1 MLNSGKYRYK
11 LDIFEKQKIY
21 SYQVQSVDGKKI
33 GYVGVLDE
41 SDLVPENVEIFKNR
55 KLIENSDISTGSNY
69 KYLSKEPVENELG
82 EVDTEYRLVK
92 TLFADKETRVGGL
105 LSGRPADTVLTTCTH
120 KLTWRMKSFK
130 NVQPD
135 KHRIRYGKQMF
146 DVNYCLGDEVTD
158 DELQVFVTERV

>member
-11 LDIFEKQKIY
+11 VDILEKQKICVF
-21 SYQVQSVDGKKI
+21 QVLSIKDRKFGFVNILAD
-33 GYVGVLDE
+33 
-41 SDLVPENVEIFKNR
+41 SDLVPEDIEIYKNR
-55 KLIENSDISTGSNY
+55 KLTEKLGVSVGNDY
-69 KYLSKEPVENELG
+69 KYVSKEPVENELG
-82 EVDTEYRLVK
+82 EIDTDYVLVK
-92 TLFADKETRVGGL
+92 TVFADKETRVGGL

-135 KHRIRYGKQMF
+135 KHRIRYGNRQF
-146 DVNYCLGDEVTD
+146 DVNYCLGDERTD

>member
-11 LDIFEKQKIY
+11 IDIFEKQKIY

-33 GYVGVLDE
+33 GFVDALDE
-41 SDLVPENVEIFKNR
+41 SNLVPKDVVIWKTR
-55 KLIENSDISTGSNY
+55 KLESLLDTSTGSNY

>member
-92 TLFADKETRVGGL
+92 TLFADK
-105 LSGRPADTVLTTCTH
+105 
-120 KLTWRMKSFK
+120 
-130 NVQPD
+130 
-135 KHRIRYGKQMF
+135 
-146 DVNYCLGDEVTD
+146 
-158 DELQVFVTERV
+158 

>member
-21 SYQVQSVDGKKI
+21 SYQVQSADGKKI
-33 GYVGVLDE
+33 GFVDTLGE
-41 SDLVPENVEIFKNR
+41 SDLVPKDICIWKTR
-55 KLIENSDISTGSNY
+55 KLENLIDVSTGSNY
-69 KYLSKEPVENELG
+69 KYLSKEPTENELG

-120 KLTWRMKSFK
+120 KLTWRLKSFK

-135 KHRIRYGKQMF
+135 KHRIRYGKQEF